1 MKLALVLAETFA
13 AVAAILWFALAWVRF
28 VVRMNSNSRESRYG
42 FDKRGAELKAEI
54 DESALK
60 TRLAG
65 SCFIRFRHFRNGGCR
80 PELVG
85 LVKMA
90 C

>member
-42 FDKRGAELKAEI
+42 FDKRGAELKAE
-54 DESALK
+54 S
-60 TRLAG
+60 
-65 SCFIRFRHFRNGGCR
+65 S
-80 PELVG
+80 
-85 LVKMA
+85 
-90 C
+90 